1 MKKLQSKLKMMF
13 RRSHTAA
20 KSVSSQGGKVGS
32 IEANQSLECT
42 TERKLRI
49 ECLWFFFFFL
59 IDTEEAVDEVQYPSM
74 IKNPEETR
82 NNKTHL

>member
-1 MKKLQSKLKMMF
+1 MMF
-13 RRSHTAA
+13 RRSHTTA

-49 ECLWFFFFFL
+49 ECLWVFL
-59 IDTEEAVDEVQYPSM
+59 IDMKEAVDKVQYPSM

>member
-1 MKKLQSKLKMMF
+1 MHHRKKVKDRMF
-13 RRSHTAA
+13 M
-20 KSVSSQGGKVGS
+20 V
-32 IEANQSLECT
+32 
-42 TERKLRI
+42 
-49 ECLWFFFFFL
+49 FFFFL